1 MEIPAHSQVDQQISL
16 VKPDHNEFP
25 PPADFTNTSAF
36 NLILK
41 LGDCWKGNGLF
52 PGNFGI
58 LNGFS
63 NNGSL
68 PATPIQKS
76 YNCLNFR
83 QFRHGLFVEQFTY
96 TAPLIGTQ
104 NDLCQQWS
112 NR

>member
-52 PGNFGI
+52 Q
-58 LNGFS
+58 
-63 NNGSL
+63 
-68 PATPIQKS
+68 ATS
-76 YNCLNFR
+76 
-83 QFRHGLFVEQFTY
+83 
-96 TAPLIGTQ
+96 A
-104 NDLCQQWS
+104 S
-112 NR
+112 